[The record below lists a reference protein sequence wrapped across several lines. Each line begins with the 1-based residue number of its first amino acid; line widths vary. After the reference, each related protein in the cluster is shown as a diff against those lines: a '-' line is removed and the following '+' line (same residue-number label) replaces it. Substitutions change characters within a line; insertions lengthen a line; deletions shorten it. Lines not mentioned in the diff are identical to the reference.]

1 MLGEKRSQ
9 SLFAPKASAEKAAAT
24 HITTGPDG
32 RKKELPLYFGPDCP
46 VSGNMG
52 QNQHEAGVGEPQPAD
67 EPLRHAPADD
77 GTGVEADPTDSVN
90 MAEDLPRRSLNT
102 ESAGGYRAHSLFFT
116 PENEGQDFNTVL
128 QDVQEYISGKYSALI
143 TEGGDE
149 DAKAQIKR
157 YITKYVQDRRIAVKG
172 YSGDQLVDALYTE
185 MAEFGL
191 LTKYI
196 FGTGIEEINVNS
208 WRDIEVLYA
217 NGETVKLEEHFDSP
231 EHAVNV
237 IRRMLHVSGMVLD
250 NASPAVLGH
259 LSKNIRIAVLK
270 TPLVD
275 EDVGVTASIR
285 IVNPQNMQKEDFV
298 KGGTATGPMLDF
310 LAACL
315 RYGVSVCV
323 AGATGSGKTTVAG
336 WLLTTIPDNKRIF
349 TIENGSRELDLVRE
363 KDGRVCNSV
372 IHTIT
377 RESEN
382 AKQNIDQD
390 MLLDM
395 ALRYHPDIICVG
407 EMRSAEA
414 YAAQEAAR
422 TGHGVLTTIHSNSS
436 QATLIGPQDTE
447 DGSEVCT
454 LPGGEEVNFYQVIP
468 LYEDELD
475 YKLEHDTDA
484 LLNKMRGISFVVN
497 PTRQD
502 AITRGTLSNDDFD
515 GEMDDASYHIESIEE
530 KELPI
535 DPINAYNHMAIYLR
549 WCMEHDLMGEDFLK
563 EYSEVAKQ
571 VKADPA
577 SVDLREFIRDEL
589 DGCLFSV
596 LFNHQGRAFAG
607 YYYGEGDS
615 PYYPA
620 DVDDNA
626 LCFFGPERYHSDE
639 FQDEAYLF
647 IPFDE
652 DYYQAMAEV
661 IEERF
666 ANWQGQDFDEDTL
679 EPSEVAQAIME
690 YLDCECTYFPS
701 MADDDPIMS
710 AYSYAQRL
718 GVREGFVPVLIQ
730 ADDETLLECLVMNA
744 DPKNDV
750 DIYEFDLKAVTEYR
764 KKMLSTPVKDGK
776 TVLEELT
783 GQRKEEAEDDDMD
796 WDEEVLGEMEGGE
809 PNDRFSSYWDD
820 DTEMTYPLILAKI
833 PVKNP
838 WEIFAYLPFGN
849 WNDCPDTPE
858 LMAAAK
864 YWFQQHGAIP
874 AAMSHDEL
882 EFELPTP
889 ISKERAM
896 EVAVEQY
903 GFCPD
908 LDQNEDGSIGSLAD
922 VLWQS
927 TVWYF
932 WWD

>member
-436 QATLIGPQDTE
+436 QATWRRMVTLCKRKHETADDTLMDLVTEAFPIVVFAKQLEDKSRKIMEIMECEILPTGERRCNTLYHFKIEENRLE
-447 DGSEVCT
+447 DGKYRIKGRHE
-454 LPGGEEVNFYQVIP
+454 
-468 LYEDELD
+468 
-475 YKLEHDTDA
+475 A
-484 LLNKMRGISFVVN
+484 VN
-497 PTRQD
+497 P
-502 AITRGTLSNDDFD
+502 IS
-515 GEMDDASYHIESIEE
+515 ESLQ
-530 KELPI
+530 KRFI
-535 DPINAYNHMAIYLR
+535 DNGMP
-549 WCMEHDLMGEDFLK
+549 
-563 EYSEVAKQ
+563 Q
-571 VKADPA
+571 
-577 SVDLREFIRDEL
+577 
-589 DGCLFSV
+589 
-596 LFNHQGRAFAG
+596 
-607 YYYGEGDS
+607 
-615 PYYPA
+615 
-620 DVDDNA
+620 
-626 LCFFGPERYHSDE
+626 
-639 FQDEAYLF
+639 
-647 IPFDE
+647 
-652 DYYQAMAEV
+652 
-661 IEERF
+661 
-666 ANWQGQDFDEDTL
+666 
-679 EPSEVAQAIME
+679 
-690 YLDCECTYFPS
+690 
-701 MADDDPIMS
+701 
-710 AYSYAQRL
+710 
-718 GVREGFVPVLIQ
+718 
-730 ADDETLLECLVMNA
+730 
-744 DPKNDV
+744 
-750 DIYEFDLKAVTEYR
+750 
-764 KKMLSTPVKDGK
+764 
-776 TVLEELT
+776 
-783 GQRKEEAEDDDMD
+783 
-796 WDEEVLGEMEGGE
+796 EVLAQLVGRKPTSSKNKSGSSPAKAGQPKSAPKPRTTQSKPPAKSETGKEGGE
-809 PNDRFSSYWDD
+809 S
-820 DTEMTYPLILAKI
+820 
-833 PVKNP
+833 V
-838 WEIFAYLPFGN
+838 
-849 WNDCPDTPE
+849 
-858 LMAAAK
+858 
-864 YWFQQHGAIP
+864 
-874 AAMSHDEL
+874 
-882 EFELPTP
+882 
-889 ISKERAM
+889 
-896 EVAVEQY
+896 
-903 GFCPD
+903 
-908 LDQNEDGSIGSLAD
+908 
-922 VLWQS
+922 
-927 TVWYF
+927 
-932 WWD
+932 